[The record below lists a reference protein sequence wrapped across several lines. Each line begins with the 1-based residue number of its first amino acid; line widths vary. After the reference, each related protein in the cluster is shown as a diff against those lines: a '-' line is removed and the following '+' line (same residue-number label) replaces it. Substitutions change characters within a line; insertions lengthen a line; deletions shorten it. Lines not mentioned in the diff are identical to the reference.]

1 MQVIQSKID
10 QGGRVL
16 IPASQ
21 RQRLHLMPGQ
31 EVILHVKDG
40 ELRIS
45 SFKDASKR
53 ARDIVKKYNSKNQD
67 LVALLLEE
75 RRQDDSH
82 D

>member
-1 MQVIQSKID
+1 M
-10 QGGRVL
+10 
-16 IPASQ
+16 
-21 RQRLHLMPGQ
+21 
-31 EVILHVKDG
+31 ILHVKDG